1 MPTTYRNVTYRLLPV
16 TRSKGKRLEALA
28 SSCRWVWNYFL
39 AKNRAD
45 YQFDQCF
52 EDTYGIK
59 PTPPQNA
66 TRFFSLGKA
75 FTQLRRELPW
85 LHEHSFNIIRYT
97 LKYQA
102 DAWRR
107 YFNDPTAGR
116 PRFKSREADRDGFTI
131 PDKVRI
137 QSSSLYIPKIGW
149 CKLRRK
155 GGNPYPDGKP
165 KQARVFRRHGKW
177 FAVIAYDIV
186 APEQVADG
194 RVIGVDMNV
203 GQVATSNHE
212 LICRERDWLERERLR
227 LLAIKRRR
235 YQRQVARRQLGSN
248 RRRKA
253 KQRLAKV
260 SRKIGNKRNRW
271 VHDTSR
277 HIADQ
282 AYTVA
287 VEDLQV
293 KQMTK
298 SAKGSVDSPGRHV
311 KQKSGLNRVI
321 LDTGWGQLR
330 TILAY
335 KAGNFIEVDPRY
347 TSQTCHVCGHVD
359 PKSRRTR
366 AEFKCVQCG
375 HESNADINAAL
386 NIKASA
392 IGASARG
399 RVEPLGYPMIREM
412 GAKTAHV

>member
-1 MPTTYRNVTYRLLPV
+1 MTNCYRNVTYRLLPV
-16 TRSKGKRLEALA
+16 TRSKGKQLEALA

-39 AKNRAD
+39 AKNRSD

-59 PTPPQNA
+59 PSPPQNPA
-66 TRFFSLGKA
+66 SFFSLGQA
-75 FTQLRRELPW
+75 FTQLRRELSW
-85 LHEHSFNIIRYT
+85 LQAHSCAITRYT

-131 PDKVRI
+131 PQDI
-137 QSSSLYIPKIGW
+137 CMESNSLYIPKIGW

-155 GGNPYPDGKP
+155 GGNLYPDGKP

-177 FAVIAYDIV
+177 FAVIVYDIV
-186 APEQVADG
+186 ASEQVDDG

-203 GQVATSNHE
+203 GQVATSNQE
-212 LICRERDWLERERLR
+212 LICRARDELERERLR

-248 RRRKA
+248 RRHKA
-253 KQRLAKV
+253 KRRLANV

-271 VHDTSR
+271 AHDTSR
-277 HIADQ
+277 QITDQ
-282 AYTVA
+282 AFTVA
-287 VEDLQV
+287 VEALHV

-298 SAKGSVDSPGRHV
+298 SAKGSVEAPGRHV
-311 KQKSGLNRVI
+311 KQKAGLNRVI

-330 TILAY
+330 TMLAY
-335 KAGNFIEVDPRY
+335 KAGNFIEVEPRY

-359 PKSRRTR
+359 PTSRRTQ

-399 RVEPLGYPMIREM
+399 RVEPLGYSMIREM
-412 GAKTAHV
+412 GTKTAHV

>member
-1 MPTTYRNVTYRLLPV
+1 MPITYRNVTYRLLPV
-16 TRSKGKRLEALA
+16 TRSRGKQLEALA
-28 SSCRWVWNYFL
+28 SSCHWVWNYFL

-59 PTPPQNA
+59 PTPLQNP
-66 TRFFSLGKA
+66 TSFFSLGKA

-85 LHEHSFNIIRYT
+85 LHEHSFDIIRYT
-97 LKYQA
+97 LKHQA
-102 DAWRR
+102 DAWHR
-107 YFNDPTAGR
+107 YFNDPTSGR

-131 PDKVRI
+131 PDQVRI
-137 QSSSLYIPKIGW
+137 QARSIYIPKIGW

-177 FAVIAYDIV
+177 FAVIAYDIL
-186 APEQVADG
+186 APEQVDNG
-194 RVIGVDMNV
+194 REIGVDMNV
-203 GQVATSNHE
+203 VQVATSNHE
-212 LICRERDWLERERLR
+212 LICSGRAELERARLR

-253 KQRLAKV
+253 KRRLAKV
-260 SRKIGNKRNRW
+260 SRKICHKRNRW
-271 VHDTSR
+271 AHDTSR
-277 HIADQ
+277 HITDQ

-287 VEDLQV
+287 VEALRV

-298 SAKGSVDSPGRHV
+298 SAKGSVDVPGRHV
-311 KQKSGLNRVI
+311 KQKAGLNRVI

-330 TILAY
+330 TMLAY
-335 KAGNFIEVDPRY
+335 KAGSFIEVEPRY
-347 TSQTCHVCGHVD
+347 TSKTCHVCEHVD
-359 PKSRRTR
+359 SKSRRTQ

-412 GAKTAHV
+412 GTHIALV